1 MNIKQSVERSAQVLE
16 GCHGL
21 WVDARIVNQVVET
34 VGKERCHFLRGFLDA
49 RDVGDVELDESEAG
63 LGVFRGELL
72 ETFGAEVARGGNDEV
87 ILLFQ
92 LKITC

>member
-1 MNIKQSVERSAQVLE
+1 MVEGNTQVLD
-16 GCHGL
+16 GSYGL
-21 WVDARIVNQVVET
+21 WADARIVSQVVET
-34 VGKERCHFLRGFLDA
+34 VGKERCNFFRGFLDA

-63 LGVFRGELL
+63 LGVFRGKRL
-72 ETFGAEVARGGNDEV
+72 EAFGTDIARGGDDEV